1 MTTVGY
7 NKGPFTEL
15 PKPSNATEEIS
26 QIIHLLTKITPF
38 IVGIICTLGLVFNG
52 LIITHIM
59 LWTKVKSLA
68 NTFILNLALADL
80 FFMITFPFLG
90 YQLATSRWIFGN
102 FLCRLLIPYD
112 TMVQFTVVF
121 FLVVMSLDRYL
132 AFCQP
137 IKSMHFRTLTHGRII
152 SIIVW
157 VTAFMATL
165 PVWMFSHHTC
175 IVMQPDNTLHCLC
188 MAGVA
193 PQMAP
198 QMDNSSSSND
208 SLSSSYNDDENH
220 NPSQWFTI
228 YTLILDFCIPLII
241 ICGCYLLILWNLIT
255 NPLKEM
261 SSTSRKAS
269 RRITF
274 LVICI
279 VLVFIV
285 CFLPFFIV
293 QFYVSNLEETEEKHT
308 VAYVISWFLMYS
320 HSVINPVV
328 YTMIGINFRQ
338 NLMNFFRSFWRPM
351 ANAQN
356 GDKTSSIRLCTSRS
370 SVRYAPSTENMRR
383 IKNGN
388 GCQYSGMK
396 QYDLRS
402 TELVSGL
409 SKYDESL

>member
-1 MTTVGY
+1 
-7 NKGPFTEL
+7 
-15 PKPSNATEEIS
+15 
-26 QIIHLLTKITPF
+26 
-38 IVGIICTLGLVFNG
+38 
-52 LIITHIM
+52 M

-80 FFMITFPFLG
+80 FFMLTFPFLG
-90 YQLATSRWIFGN
+90 YQLSASKWVFGN

-112 TMVQFTVVF
+112 AMVQFTVVF

-152 SIIVW
+152 SLIVW
-157 VTAFMATL
+157 GAAFLATL
-165 PVWMFSHHTC
+165 PIWMFSRHSC
-175 IVMQPDNTLHCLC
+175 QELEPGNFHCLC

-193 PQMAP
+193 PEVTP
-198 QMDNSSSSND
+198 QVANASSSDEN
-208 SLSSSYNDDENH
+208 LSSTYNGEEGGGH

-261 SSTSRKAS
+261 SSTSRRAS

-279 VLVFIV
+279 VFVFII
-285 CFLPFFIV
+285 CFLPFFII
-293 QFYVSNLEETEEKHT
+293 QFYVSNLKVVETKHK
-308 VAYVISWFLMYS
+308 VAYVIGWFLMYS

-370 SVRYAPSTENMRR
+370 SVRYAPGTENLRK

-409 SKYDESL
+409 SKYEESL

>member
-7 NKGPFTEL
+7 TQSQFSTLQVTEDMDRV
-15 PKPSNATEEIS
+15 SGTEIS
-26 QIIHLLTKITPF
+26 SMMEVLQKVIPF
-38 IVGIICTLGLVFNG
+38 IVGIICILGLVFNG
-52 LIITHIM
+52 LIILHIM

-90 YQLATSRWIFGN
+90 YQLARSKWIFGE
-102 FLCRLLIPYD
+102 FLCRLLVPYD
-112 TMVQFTVVF
+112 TMAQFTVVF

-152 SIIVW
+152 SIVVWATAIV
-157 VTAFMATL
+157 ATL
-165 PVWMFSHHTC
+165 PVWLFSRHFC
-175 IVMQPDNTLHCLC
+175 IDNGVDSNNVTISLC
-188 MAGVA
+188 FCSAGVTPPSDSA
-193 PQMAP
+193 
-198 QMDNSSSSND
+198 DHSGNNSA
-208 SLSSSYNDDENH
+208 
-220 NPSQWFTI
+220 WFTI
-228 YTLILDFCIPLII
+228 YTLMVDFVIPLVI
-241 ICGCYLLILWNLIT
+241 ICGCYLLILWNLIR

-261 SSTSRKAS
+261 SSTSRRAS

-279 VLVFIV
+279 VVVFIV

-293 QFYVSNLEETEEKHT
+293 QFYVSGLEETEDKHT
-308 VAYVISWFLMYS
+308 LAYLFSWFLMYS

-328 YTMIGINFRQ
+328 YTMIGVNFRQ
-338 NLMNFFRSFWRPM
+338 NLLHLFRSFWRPK
-351 ANAQN
+351 ASGQN

-370 SVRYAPSTENMRR
+370 SVRYAPGTENLRR

-396 QYDLRS
+396 QLDMRS
-402 TELVSGL
+402 TELSGL
-409 SKYDESL
+409 SKYEESL